1 MAGPGGGGSRGGG
14 FGGGSFGGGG
24 GFSGGGRGFG
34 GGSFGGSF
42 GGSNNGGNFG
52 GHHHGHHH
60 HHGPFFGGPFFG
72 RRRVYV
78 GGGCGGALFTVIVLG
93 MFVLF
98 GAIWLFAEP
107 GQITIN
113 GVPVYIGQESFD
125 YDEGTMQDYAN
136 EEYKKA
142 FGDYEGY
149 EDNILLVFL
158 ANETA
163 DGYYTIAWVGD
174 NVKTEIN
181 EMFGEYT
188 EYGEYMNQYINT
200 NYYGYTLDNNLA
212 DVIRAM
218 EMSIIDRNL
227 GSSFRSEA
235 ALTEGKTS
243 GLINYTDFD
252 IAKDVVDDAAESFAK
267 STGIPLVIVV
277 DMAERVFGGEEDDEE
292 IIIGKDPIIENNN
305 SQAGNATQ
313 ADVDM
318 KFDENAFHE
327 RSIARKKTLI
337 TGIVL
342 ILIPWVII
350 VVVVVMWI
358 KKYPHK
364 KKADESKNDIPWE
377 S

>member
-34 GGSFGGSF
+34 GGSFGGNF
-42 GGSNNGGNFG
+42 GGSNNGGHFG
-52 GHHHGHHH
+52 GHHHGHHHHGHH

-93 MFVLF
+93 MFVMF
-98 GAIWLFAEP
+98 GAIWLFAQP

-113 GVPVYIGQESFD
+113 GVPIYIGEESFA

-136 EEYKKA
+136 ERYKEA
-142 FGDYEGY
+142 FGAYEGY

-174 NVKTEIN
+174 NIKPEIN

-212 DVIRAM
+212 DVVRAM
-218 EMSIIDRNL
+218 ESSIVGANF
-227 GSSFRSEA
+227 GSSFRNDAAIVPEKKSE
-235 ALTEGKTS
+235 LK
-243 GLINYTDFD
+243 NYTQFD
-252 IAKDVVDDAAESFAK
+252 IAKEVVNDAVTSFTEK
-267 STGIPLVIVV
+267 TGIPLVIVV
-277 DMAERVFGGEEDDEE
+277 DMAEKVFGGGNEAVTE
-292 IIIGKDPIIENNN
+292 IIPGNSAQVTVTDPDNEEPEDVATLFVRGSFIIAIGAVAVIGVIVAVIVAAVKN
-305 SQAGNATQ
+305 
-313 ADVDM
+313 
-318 KFDENAFHE
+318 K
-327 RSIARKKTLI
+327 KKTN
-337 TGIVL
+337 T
-342 ILIPWVII
+342 
-350 VVVVVMWI
+350 
-358 KKYPHK
+358 KS
-364 KKADESKNDIPWE
+364 DEAPKNDMPWE